1 MMPKTQTYNT
11 TGAKDPIALDYL
23 PTSRITA
30 AITLGTTGAF
40 TFEVTLDEVI
50 DQDSPVYIAPASA
63 RWFVVTLAPTAA
75 TGHINFDGP
84 WRAIRLN
91 ISALDTTAVF
101 QVAQATTPRA

>member
-1 MMPKTQTYNT
+1 MMPKVQTYNT

-40 TFEVTLDEVI
+40 TMEVTLDEVI
-50 DQDSPVYIAPASA
+50 DQDSPQYIAPASA
-63 RWFVVTLAPTAA
+63 RWYTIAGAPTAA
-75 TGHINFDGP
+75 TGYVQIDGP

-91 ISALDTTAVF
+91 ISALDTTAVWS
-101 QVAQATTPRA
+101 VAQATTPRA